1 MFLKMWEINS
11 YMKIGV
17 CNRWFAIH
25 DIFNTTQHITKRLP
39 DKKPCYDPNDE
50 QLVWLEQTFLPWVE
64 DWKKTDP
71 ETFLTD
77 QTYEAIVLTSNST
90 IHRFQPYAIC

>member
-1 MFLKMWEINS
+1 MFS
-11 YMKIGV
+11 Y
-17 CNRWFAIH
+17 NRWFAIH
-25 DIFNTTQHITKRLP
+25 DICNTTQHITKRLP